1 MKEEELRIPTQK
13 RAIEKKEKILEFG
26 FKLMC
31 AQGYHNTDCIQIAKA
46 ADVSTGTVYQYF
58 KDKKDI
64 FYQGLSL
71 YAKDMMFPIININ
84 IKKIPKE
91 NLKEKIKS
99 LINIV
104 IKNHNISYD
113 AHKEITAMSCT
124 DPAISKI
131 LEKYELEATET
142 LVKLLEINAISNSNI
157 YEKAHLI
164 HSWIDNLCHEVVY
177 HKHNELNYE
186 VMTNIVEMEIVNIL
200 RN

>member
-1 MKEEELRIPTQK
+1 MKEEALRIPTQK
-13 RAIEKKEKILEFG
+13 RAIEKKEKILEYG

-46 ADVSTGTVYQYF
+46 ADVST
-58 KDKKDI
+58 
-64 FYQGLSL
+64 GLSL

-177 HKHNELNYE
+177 HKHENINPEVLIDYVVDAIINLINE
-186 VMTNIVEMEIVNIL
+186 
-200 RN
+200 

>member
-1 MKEEELRIPTQK
+1 MKEEALRIPTQK
-13 RAIEKKEKILEFG
+13 RAIEKKEKILEYG

-177 HKHNELNYE
+177 HKHENINPEVLIDYVVDAIINLINE
-186 VMTNIVEMEIVNIL
+186 
-200 RN
+200 